1 MAQGHDDAA
10 LTSRAARR
18 NPSAVIPIRG
28 GKPLIEAIL
37 KMRFAIGLLGEKD
50 QAGWWPS
57 SFMSPTSSAFLLPVF
72 GANIMH
78 ARYQGVVEAGKRAHD
93 ERIGVGRVFHLFRL
107 PEATEQRLF
116 DVLSSNDGKVAGQ
129 ILSPEAANEQLSVLA
144 IAPTETKQGPLS
156 IGSAEDLARPDWLG
170 IAAGLYAAAFGAGVQ
185 CFPYF
190 SEKP

>member
-1 MAQGHDDAA
+1 
-10 LTSRAARR
+10 
-18 NPSAVIPIRG
+18 
-28 GKPLIEAIL
+28 LIEAIL
-37 KMRFAIGLLGEKD
+37 TMRFAVGLLGEKG

-72 GANIMH
+72 GANIMQ
-78 ARYQGVVEAGKRAHD
+78 ARYQGIVEAGKRVHD

-116 DVLSSNDGKVAGQ
+116 DALSSTEREVAARA
-129 ILSPEAANEQLSVLA
+129 LSPEAANDQLSILG
-144 IAPTETKQGPLS
+144 IASSEARQGPVS
-156 IGSAEDLARPDWLG
+156 IGSADDLGKPDWLKV
-170 IAAGLYAAAFGAGVQ
+170 AAGLYASAFAAGVQ